1 MLNRWK
7 NKEKA
12 TGPGSSNTLPSKGSA
27 KKKRKTGREGGKVLQ
42 ILSFV
47 IWIYKRIYMIV
58 PVYFFHK
65 NSLLNN
71 FKNVHEMIC
80 IFVK

>member
-27 KKKRKTGREGGKVLQ
+27 KKKRKTGREGGKVLKFKQ
-42 ILSFV
+42 CF
-47 IWIYKRIYMIV
+47 
-58 PVYFFHK
+58 
-65 NSLLNN
+65 LNN
-71 FKNVHEMIC
+71 RLSILLEVFLKIY
-80 IFVK
+80 

>member
-27 KKKRKTGREGGKVLQ
+27 KKKRKTGREGGKIRRDQCVFRSGISTYL
-42 ILSFV
+42 
-47 IWIYKRIYMIV
+47 YDRKRVHFKIQ
-58 PVYFFHK
+58 
-65 NSLLNN
+65 NN
-71 FKNVHEMIC
+71 FFNRI
-80 IFVK
+80 

>member
-27 KKKRKTGREGGKVLQ
+27 KKKRKTGREGGKILQ
-42 ILSFV
+42 SKSF
-47 IWIYKRIYMIV
+47 
-58 PVYFFHK
+58 F
-65 NSLLNN
+65 LNN
-71 FKNVHEMIC
+71 TLTNILRNV
-80 IFVK
+80 

>member
-27 KKKRKTGREGGKVLQ
+27 KKKRKTGREGGKTYHNEYVLHYD
-42 ILSFV
+42 IKHIF
-47 IWIYKRIYMIV
+47 
-58 PVYFFHK
+58 
-65 NSLLNN
+65 
-71 FKNVHEMIC
+71 IC
-80 IFVK
+80 SETYLFQNAKLMFLTK